1 MMVRTLFKSAVLA
14 AAVLMSAAA
23 DAQEIS
29 FEDWASGFRE
39 RLADHGAE
47 PATIALMMD
56 GLEPDSRIIDRDRSQ
71 PEFVRPVWQYLEG
84 AASDA
89 RTQNGLSAQ
98 AAHRDALETVESQFG
113 VDAHILTAIW
123 GLESAYGVIQGDFD
137 IVRSLATL
145 AWEGRRRN
153 FAESQLLAVADMI
166 EGGYADRDQL
176 TGSWAGAM
184 GQTQFIPTT
193 YMERAVD
200 IHGDG
205 HRDIWTTEA
214 DALGSAANLL
224 ARAGWQT
231 GAPTV
236 IEVVLPDSFDFA
248 SWEERDRRAVSV
260 WAMDGVRPVSGEWS
274 PDDLYRP
281 ARILLPAG
289 ASGPA
294 FMAFTNFDVIMRYN
308 NSTAYALG
316 VSYLAKRLS
325 GLDALPG
332 DWPEDNP
339 PITRTQARELQQTLT
354 DLGHDTRGVD
364 GIFGANSRR
373 ALKSF
378 QAANGLTPDGYA
390 GRLAYDA
397 VMARAQ

>member
-1 MMVRTLFKSAVLA
+1 MMVRTLFK
-14 AAVLMSAAA
+14 AAVLTATVLVSSAAG
-23 DAQEIS
+23 AQETS
-29 FEDWASGFRE
+29 FEDWANGFRT
-39 RLADHGAE
+39 RLADHGAQ

-56 GLEPDSRIIDRDRSQ
+56 GLEPDSRIIERDQSQ

-98 AAHRDALETVESQFG
+98 ATHRDSLERVESQFG
-113 VDAHILTAIW
+113 VDADILTAVW

-145 AWEGRRRN
+145 AWEGRRRS
-153 FAESQLLAVADMI
+153 FAESQLLAVSEML
-166 EGGYADRDQL
+166 ERGYADRDQL

-193 YMERAVD
+193 YMRTAVD
-200 IHGDG
+200 VEGDG
-205 HRDIWTTEA
+205 HRDIWSSEI

-224 ARAGWQT
+224 RSEGWQT
-231 GAPTV
+231 GAPVVT
-236 IEVVLPDSFDFA
+236 EVALPEGFDFA
-248 SWEERDRRAVSV
+248 GWEERDRRAVSA

-281 ARILLPAG
+281 ARIVLPAG

-316 VSYLAKRLS
+316 VSYLAKRFD

-332 DWPEDNP
+332 GWPEDNP
-339 PITRTQARELQQTLT
+339 PITRSQSRELQQTLT

-364 GIFGANSRR
+364 GIFGANSRA

-390 GRLAYDA
+390 GRLAYEA